1 MPIRNAEQKDIPM
14 LVEGGSRIHAL
25 TRFKHFPFSAQKTA
39 ESLAAIIRHDKGR
52 YAFFVA
58 ENSEKKIVGALIGVM
73 EQQLFSEV
81 HVASLMHLDVLPEA
95 RMGGHAIR
103 LIKAFEIW
111 ANNRKAVEITF
122 GTSGGTDA
130 ERMSTALIKL
140 GFQQVG
146 SNFAKLLV
154 KEL

>member
-1 MPIRNAEQKDIPM
+1 MPIRNAELKDIPM

-73 EQQLFSEV
+73 EQQLFSEAWV
-81 HVASLMHLDVLPEA
+81 ATVMHVDVLPEA
-95 RMGGHAIR
+95 RMGGYAVR
-103 LIKAFEIW
+103 LIKAFENW
-111 ANNRKAVEITF
+111 ANNRKAVEITL
-122 GTSGGTDA
+122 GTSSGADSAKVSAALKKMDFHVVGQNFSK
-130 ERMSTALIKL
+130 STTEA
-140 GFQQVG
+140 
-146 SNFAKLLV
+146 
-154 KEL
+154 